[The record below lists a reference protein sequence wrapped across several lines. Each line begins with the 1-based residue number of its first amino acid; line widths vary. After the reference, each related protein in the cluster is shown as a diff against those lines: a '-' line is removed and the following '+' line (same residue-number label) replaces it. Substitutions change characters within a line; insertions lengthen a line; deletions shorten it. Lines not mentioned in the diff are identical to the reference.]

1 MNVSVYLLTL
11 LLNPTQQTIAK
22 KVKLNKP
29 KNMKLSSTLFLLF
42 LSTTFFAQ
50 EQFVLDNRTAYCSLF
65 LKDGKLIGTCE
76 KSFFTSFEINLTNQ
90 QLDSV
95 SLFKQLPLSGIANV
109 TYVPNSKENVDYKL
123 KAEYD
128 VTTRAGFPQILIKTS
143 DGWFAMDNLK
153 IFSDRITFEMDNDPD
168 PPITTTDLMVINK
181 TITLL
186 QDEKHWNRNDDR
198 RCKDDI
204 ENKIYSLF
212 CALYS
217 ASVEV
222 EGAYNHRSA
231 IMQRIRKTIVDIY
244 PNKELEH
251 RLQSFNNLPETDH
264 SVLMDLL
271 TRVKNQV
278 SEKLKD

>member
-1 MNVSVYLLTL
+1 
-11 LLNPTQQTIAK
+11 
-22 KVKLNKP
+22 
-29 KNMKLSSTLFLLF
+29 MKRYSTLFLLL
-42 LSTTFFAQ
+42 LSTTLFAQ
-50 EQFVLDNRTAYCSLF
+50 EQFVLDNRTAYCTLF

-95 SLFKQLPLSGIANV
+95 SLFKQLPLSGIAKV

-123 KAEYD
+123 KAAYD

-153 IFSDRITFEMDNDPD
+153 IYSDRITFEMDNDPD

-181 TITLL
+181 VIFLL
-186 QDEKHWNRNDDR
+186 QDEKQWNRNDDR

-264 SVLMDLL
+264 TVLMDLL

-278 SEKLKD
+278 SEMLKE